1 MRIAMSLSAVETAL
15 LPLVGVV
22 LGTGGLLVG
31 QYFTHRSTR
40 QKDIADRRAALR
52 AERKDAIVEF
62 LLAAR
67 RAERTAALFKESG
80 RRPADSEA
88 ISDEM
93 WHMQKCLTLVAA
105 QQLRDASQ
113 SYAGRLNQALW
124 HGVPEDAS
132 VWEYIDKQRHQFMQ
146 EARAELGIEDL

>member
-1 MRIAMSLSAVETAL
+1 MRITMSWSTVETAL
-15 LPLVGVV
+15 LPLVGVM
-22 LGTGGLLVG
+22 LGTGGILVG
-31 QYFTHRSTR
+31 QYLTTRSTR
-40 QKDIADRRAALR
+40 EKDIADRRAALR
-52 AERKDAIVEF
+52 AERKDAIIEF
-62 LLAAR
+62 LLSTR

-113 SYAGRLNQALW
+113 LYADRLNQALW
-124 HGVPEDAS
+124 HGIPEDAS

-146 EARAELGIEDL
+146 AARAELGIEGL